1 MGSGIAVAWSKAG
14 AIFTRDA
21 KLALS
26 YEAQFAMQFV
36 GALAEV
42 VIMALIATM
51 IPPSSRF
58 GFDGKVASFFSYS
71 IVNIAFVNLQTT
83 ALMTFS
89 KTVREGQLQGTL
101 EALIAT
107 PTSLPL
113 VVLSSGLWAF
123 TLTSLTSFGML
134 AFALLFGL
142 DLSHTNVATL
152 ALFLVLTVAALS
164 PLGVL
169 SAAATMVLKQNAPF
183 DFALSTLS
191 YMFAG
196 VYLPVSLLPQPL
208 QLIGWLLPITHA
220 LNGLRAA
227 VAGASPLQVEGEI
240 TWLVVATAI
249 LGPLSLTVFD
259 RAVRHARA
267 DGTLGSY

>member
-196 VYLPVSLLPQPL
+196 VYVPVSLLPQPL
-208 QLIGWLLPITHA
+208 QLVGWLLPITHA

-227 VAGASPLQVEGEI
+227 IAGASPLQLGPEI
-240 TWLVVATAI
+240 AWLLVATAI
-249 LGPLSLTVFD
+249 LGPLSLAVFD
-259 RAVRHARA
+259 RAVCHARA